1 MNYAQPRR
9 ASRNLT
15 GISIV
20 VVLHIALVYLL
31 VTGLGRQAIEV
42 LKGPIE
48 TKIIKEEKPPEDLPP
63 PPPPTLLPPP
73 PPYIPPPE
81 IQIQVP
87 AAPTNAIAVTTSVKP
102 VAPPPPMQAT
112 PDRPVSARPISG
124 PPLEYPPRM
133 LAAGREGSVNAECTI
148 EADGSTNNCVVVN
161 SVGGSVFADAALS
174 FFKTHKYAPAVRNGV
189 AVREEHHA
197 LQIIFSLH

>member
-1 MNYAQPRR
+1 MNYAQPRS

-15 GISIV
+15 GISVVIV
-20 VVLHIALVYLL
+20 FHIALVYLL

-63 PPPPTLLPPP
+63 PPPPALLPPP

-81 IQIQVP
+81 IQIQ
-87 AAPTNAIAVTTSVKP
+87 APTTATNAIAVTTSVQP
-102 VAPPPPMQAT
+102 VAPPPVA
-112 PDRPVSARPISG
+112 DRPVSARPISG
-124 PPLEYPPRM
+124 PPLEYPQRM

-161 SVGGSVFADAALS
+161 VVGGSVFADAALA
-174 FFKTHKYAPAVRNGV
+174 FFKTHKYAPAIRNGV